1 MDPSKPEQAP
11 RSGSFWLAD
20 APENVLRGRLVLDG
34 EDSPS
39 LDLDGSL
46 TPWLQERSRSTQPD
60 GSPLRTLVPSA
71 DGPEFESWVVH
82 GELDTGEPVT
92 LVDAFTVARS
102 GSPLPFGPTSVQR
115 LRASYV
121 VRGGLVS
128 GRNQAYTRLRVRLR
142 HLDAWAQLPGFA
154 VAAAPPN
161 GQSLTYQ
168 PSALAAVS
176 LPDGALLDLDEQIEL
191 SLDELSGGRL
201 HRQLWLRLRELP
213 PTTFRVLDRT
223 LITPMS
229 SLLTLAVD
237 SDCSPVA
244 IQVATD
250 AAGPWL
256 SILHHS
262 QLVTESATRWPAHRM
277 LAPRTVLGL
286 EGVVGWLAQVDRL
299 GPLPP
304 VVADLVAG
312 TRHTLETQLLELA
325 TVAEGLHRRLF
336 AGERR
341 LTEQQEI
348 AALLAVQQ
356 TVAGLDEKSA
366 AAVRSAVEHLAEP
379 SYPMRLQQLAG
390 LAEPIAPGL
399 TGTTNRWKRKVADT
413 RIEFAHR
420 ISGSFLT
427 EGSVDELLA
436 VLLSLRWLLTV
447 VLLQQTGVGS
457 EILAARL
464 RSHQAHQLFLQQ
476 AARWLPKVYG
486 EAG

>member
-1 MDPSKPEQAP
+1 VEPSKPEQAP

-60 GSPLRTLVPSA
+60 GSPLRILVPSA
-71 DGPEFESWVVH
+71 DGPEFESLVVH
-82 GELDTGEPVT
+82 GELDTSEPVT

-121 VRGGLVS
+121 LRGGHVW

-142 HLDAWAQLPGFA
+142 HLDAWAQLPSFA

-161 GQSLTYQ
+161 GQSLTYL

-213 PTTFRVLDRT
+213 PATFRVLDRT

-229 SLLTLAVD
+229 SLLTLAVG

-244 IQVATD
+244 IEVATD

-256 SILHHS
+256 SIHHS
-262 QLVTESATRWPAHRM
+262 QFVAESATRCPAHRM

-286 EGVVGWLAQVDRL
+286 EGVAGWLAQVDRL

-341 LTEQQEI
+341 LTDQQET

-356 TVAGLDEKSA
+356 AVAGLDEKSA

-390 LAEPIAPGL
+390 LAESIAPGC

-420 ISGSFLT
+420 ISGSFLN
-427 EGSVDELLA
+427 EGSIDELLA

-457 EILAARL
+457 EILAQRL
-464 RSHQAHQLFLQQ
+464 RSHHAYQLFLQQ
-476 AARWLPKVYG
+476 VARWLPKVYG
-486 EAG
+486 KAG